1 MLLWIPGSEGGSG
14 AERSREGLRQLVS
27 VNANICWAKT
37 GDICRDSVAVL
48 AVGFFSAGILCRR
61 ADSEP
66 WLLPLCDWYWW
77 PLIFFLVPSYLCSP
91 QLCQFLGGVKPKW
104 VLHVMTWKLGRL
116 AACLLLLFQENFLA
130 GLSHLALS
138 LGGQGEWDDAGK
150 WSSTSFWVLLRFL
163 LLLYYSGL
171 SGLLSSP
178 RAVFVPG

>member
-1 MLLWIPGSEGGSG
+1 MQISVGQKLVISAGTLW
-14 AERSREGLRQLVS
+14 LCWLLVS
-27 VNANICWAKT
+27 
-37 GDICRDSVAVL
+37 SVL
-48 AVGFFSAGILCRR
+48 GSSAEQLTQNHGY
-61 ADSEP
+61 SH
-66 WLLPLCDWYWW
+66 WYWW
-77 PLIFFLVPSYLCSP
+77 PLLFVLVPSYLCSP

-104 VLHVMTWKLGRL
+104 VLRVMTWKLGRL

-138 LGGQGEWDDAGK
+138 LGGQGEWDDTGK

-178 RAVFVPG
+178 RTVFVPG